1 MDRGRGVKRNILERY
16 EKDEYLEKVNVAPG
30 MTSLYV
36 IEGRSDLSSRE
47 WVRLVLDPIKNIDSV
62 RYVRGL
68 RDRSYEKV
76 FANNRERAHK
86 GLLEA
91 M

>member
-1 MDRGRGVKRNILERY
+1 MQPVPLAGLCYSGEDGEGCVERGRGVKRNILERY

-47 WVRLVLDPIKNIDSV
+47 
-62 RYVRGL
+62 
-68 RDRSYEKV
+68 
-76 FANNRERAHK
+76 
-86 GLLEA
+86 
-91 M
+91 